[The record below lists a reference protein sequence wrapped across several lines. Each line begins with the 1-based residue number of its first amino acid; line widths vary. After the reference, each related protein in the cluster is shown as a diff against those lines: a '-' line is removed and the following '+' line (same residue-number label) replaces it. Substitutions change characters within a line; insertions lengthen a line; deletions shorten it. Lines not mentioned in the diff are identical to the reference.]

1 MNNAVATLAT
11 MFGSSITNVSNNMT
25 VKPFKKDKK
34 GDADLGIVSSSYKSG
49 TIPTSFNSLKT
60 VRDIM
65 KRSPTSVFTYKADDK
80 GLELKKIL
88 TDAFARGY
96 DGGISIE
103 PHMQVVFHDASI
115 KADPQAMYDNY
126 VEYGKRIM
134 AMVAEIKK
142 A

>member
-11 MFGSSITNVSNNMT
+11 MFGSSIANVSNNMT

-88 TDAFARGY
+88 TD
-96 DGGISIE
+96 D
-103 PHMQVVFHDASI
+103 QVSSLLNYRCFPGV
-115 KADPQAMYDNY
+115 NY
-126 VEYGKRIM
+126 VANNESTVNFNW
-134 AMVAEIKK
+134 ALT
-142 A
+142 